1 MSEPLVW
8 ISRYQANPAML
19 DEYKEF
25 AQRLVDRVAEEEPD
39 MVYFNYFLDEET
51 NEVTVVQLHRT
62 AENMA
67 VHMGVIG
74 PLMAEARDKNYFD
87 MATLKAQVLGAP
99 TEELRSQM
107 EQMAGAG
114 EVTHSPAMTQRSLDT

>member
-8 ISRYQANPAML
+8 ISRYQANPDML

-39 MVYFNYFLDEET
+39 MVYFNYFLDDET

-67 VHMGVIG
+67 VHMDVIA
-74 PLMAEARDKNYFD
+74 PLMAEARQKSYFD
-87 MATLKAQVLGAP
+87 MATLKAQVLGSP
-99 TEELRSQM
+99 TEEMRAQM

-114 EVTHSPAMTQRSLDT
+114 EVTHSPAMTRRSLDT

>member
-1 MSEPLVW
+1 M
-8 ISRYQANPAML
+8 
-19 DEYKEF
+19 
-25 AQRLVDRVAEEEPD
+25 VDRVAEEEPD
-39 MVYFNYFLDEET
+39 MIYFNYFLDEKT

-74 PLMAEARDKNYFD
+74 PLMGEARQNYFD

-99 TEELRSQM
+99 TEELRAQM

-114 EVTHSPAMTQRSLDT
+114 EVTHSPAMTQRSLDE